1 MKLVLNEEQQFLK
14 DTAKNFAEER
24 TPINHFRNLRDAKD
38 SLLWDK
44 EIWGE
49 MVKLGWA
56 GILIPEEY
64 GGSDFGIT
72 GMSVVLQE
80 CGKTLTPS
88 PLLATAVLGAY
99 AIKEFGTDKQKS
111 KYLPLI
117 ADGEIT
123 TAVAFDESSHHDIS
137 NTELSAVEADGSFVL
152 NGSKKLV
159 VDGSSADVLIV
170 LGRTSGAKGE
180 MAGLSLFILESHTDG
195 VSRAK
200 LDMADSRNYANIE
213 FNDVVVSPDALLGSQ
228 EAGGEAMDH
237 ILDIGRI
244 ALSAEMLGNSE
255 AAFST
260 TIDYLKERKQFGVLI
275 GTFQALQHRAAEMF
289 CEIELTKSSVMAAMQ
304 GADENSNQLQVLASL
319 AKSISGDT
327 LHLVSNE
334 AIQMHGGIGV
344 TDEYDLGFFLKRAR
358 VAEQIFGSV
367 NFHKERYANLSGF

>member
-44 EIWGE
+44 EIWDE

-99 AIKEFGTDKQKS
+99 AIKEFGTDEQKS

-137 NTELSAVEADGSFVL
+137 NTELSAVEADGNFVL

-159 VDGSSADVLIV
+159 VDGSSADVLVV

-213 FNDVVVSPDALLGSQ
+213 FNDVVVSPNALLGSR

>member
-14 DTAKNFAEER
+14 DTAKDFAEER
-24 TPINHFRNLRDAKD
+24 TPITHFRNLRDTNDPAM
-38 SLLWDK
+38 WDK
-44 EIWGE
+44 DIWEE
-49 MVKLGWA
+49 MVNLGWS

-64 GGSDFGIT
+64 GGSDFGVT

-88 PLLATAVLGAY
+88 PLFATAVLGAY
-99 AIKEFGTDKQKS
+99 AIKEFGDNEQKS

-117 ADGEIT
+117 ASGKIT
-123 TAVAFDESSHHDIS
+123 TAVAVDESSHHNPA
-137 NTELSAVEADGSFVL
+137 NTKLSAVTSDNGFVI

-170 LGRTSGAKGE
+170 LARTSGSKGE
-180 MAGLSLFILESHTDG
+180 LAGLTLFIVDSKADGIIRSKLE
-195 VSRAK
+195 
-200 LDMADSRNYANIE
+200 MADSRNYANIE
-213 FNDVVVSPDALLGSQ
+213 FNNVAVGASSVLGSQ
-228 EAGGEAMDH
+228 EAGGEAIDH

-319 AKSISGDT
+319 AKSIAGDT
-327 LHLVSNE
+327 LHLISNE

-358 VAEQIFGSV
+358 VAEQIFGSI

>member
-24 TPINHFRNLRDAKD
+24 TPINHFRSLRDAKD

-44 EIWGE
+44 EIWDE

-99 AIKEFGTDKQKS
+99 AIKEFGTDEQKS

-117 ADGEIT
+117 ASGEIT

-137 NTELSAVEADGSFVL
+137 HTELSAVETDGNFVL

-159 VDGSSADVLIV
+159 IDGSSADVLIV
-170 LGRTSGAKGE
+170 LGRTSGSKGE
-180 MAGLSLFILESHTDG
+180 MAGLSLFILESHADG

-213 FNDVVVSPDALLGSQ
+213 FNDVVVSPNALLGSR

-244 ALSAEMLGNSE
+244 ALSAEMLGNCE

-358 VAEQIFGSV
+358 VTEQIFGSV

>member
-14 DTAKNFAEER
+14 DTAKNFAAER
-24 TPINHFRNLRDAKD
+24 TPINHFRNLRDSKD

-44 EIWGE
+44 DIWQE
-49 MVKLGWA
+49 MVKLGWS

-88 PLLATAVLGAY
+88 PLFATAVLGAY
-99 AIKEFGTDKQKS
+99 ALKEFGSEEQKS

-117 ADGEIT
+117 ADGSIT
-123 TAVAFDESSHHDIS
+123 TAIAIDESSHHDPAT
-137 NTELSAVEADGSFVL
+137 TELEAKVSNAGFSL
-152 NGSKKLV
+152 NGKKQLV
-159 VDGSSADVLIV
+159 VDGASADLFIV
-170 LGRTSGAKGE
+170 LARTSGAKGDI
-180 MAGLSLFILESHTDG
+180 AGLTLFVVDSSSEG
-195 VSRAK
+195 VSRTK

-213 FNDVVVSPDALLGSQ
+213 FNNVEVDSASVLGSQ
-228 EAGGEAMDH
+228 EAGGEAIEH

-260 TIDYLKERKQFGVLI
+260 TVDYLKERKQFGVLI

-319 AKSISGDT
+319 AKSMAGDT

-334 AIQMHGGIGV
+334 SIQMHGGIGV

>member
-14 DTAKNFAEER
+14 DTAKNFAAER
-24 TPINHFRNLRDAKD
+24 TPINHFRNLRDSKD

-44 EIWGE
+44 DIWQE
-49 MVKLGWA
+49 MVNLGWS

-88 PLLATAVLGAY
+88 PLFATAVLGAY
-99 AIKEFGTDKQKS
+99 ALKEFGSEEQKS

-117 ADGEIT
+117 ADGSIT
-123 TAVAFDESSHHDIS
+123 TAIAIDESSHHDPA
-137 NTELSAVEADGSFVL
+137 NTELEAKVSNAGFSL
-152 NGSKKLV
+152 NGKKQLV
-159 VDGSSADVLIV
+159 VDGASADLLIV
-170 LGRTSGAKGE
+170 LARTSGAKGDI
-180 MAGLSLFILESHTDG
+180 AGLTLFVVDSSSEG
-195 VSRAK
+195 VSRTK

-213 FNDVVVSPDALLGSQ
+213 FNNVEVDSASVLGSQ
-228 EAGGEAMDH
+228 EAGGEAIEH

-260 TIDYLKERKQFGVLI
+260 TVDYLKERKQFGVLI

-319 AKSISGDT
+319 AKSMAGGT